1 MKRNF
6 ILLSLF
12 VLSSCNNSPKNTELS
27 VKNNERVN
35 ENLMYFNQQ
44 LVEDIDIENE
54 KESKL
59 YEINDLKV
67 KYVEDIIYVKGI
79 LNANGCDDFIGNVE
93 FSNEMLNL
101 KMKNISDEPCMS
113 NSKFEVRF
121 IIMNKMEKQYKI
133 NFEIK

>member
-6 ILLSLF
+6 ILLSF
-12 VLSSCNNSPKNTELS
+12 FILSSCNNSPKNKELI
-27 VKNNERVN
+27 VKNTETVN
-35 ENLMYFNQQ
+35 ENLMYFDQQ
-44 LVEDIDIENE
+44 LVEDIDTQNE

-67 KYVEDIIYVKGI
+67 KYVEDIIYVKGY
-79 LNANGCDDFIGNVE
+79 LNANACDDFVGNIE

-121 IIMNKMEKQYKI
+121 IIMNKMEKEYKI
-133 NFEIK
+133 NLEIK